1 MNDERNLGEKT
12 DDSGQQ
18 PRYEHYQFHEEQ
30 RTVLKPSGPSG
41 HRRNQNSFQKKAGAT
56 IALAVIFGLVAAV
69 VFQAANFAADRFL
82 NTGKSSVQ
90 IKTTDSVDLQETAS
104 DDSTA
109 DKVLSDSE
117 NGTVA
122 AVAQASMP
130 SVVAITTVSVQEIP
144 SFFGYSSHQYKSAST
159 GSGII
164 VGDNDD
170 ELLIATNNHVVDGAT
185 TLSVCFI
192 GDDVANAETETVNA
206 GDNGDLNVEDA
217 VSAKIKGT
225 DADNDLAVVAVK
237 KSDIPEDTL
246 NQIKIAQIGSSDDLA
261 VGQQVVAIGNALGYG
276 QSVTSG
282 WISALNR
289 TISTDDGTNSTGL
302 IQTDAAINPGNS
314 GGALLNMK
322 GELIGINSAKYA
334 DSAVEGMGYAI
345 PISKAK
351 PILEELMN
359 RETREKVDSSKKG
372 YLGVSL
378 ANLTTEAIEMYN
390 MPTGAFVRSVEDDS
404 PAQEAGICKGDI
416 IVKFDGQK
424 VSDGDDLL
432 DKLFYNYQ
440 TVAVTLILYGVLF
453 IVVENYYKIR
463 RPRTSKLETLPWST
477 ALLIGVIQILALI
490 PGTSRSGSTI
500 LGAILLG
507 CSRSVAAEFSFFL
520 SIPVMFGASL
530 LKLLKFGLH
539 FTGYEAAIL
548 LVGMVT
554 AFVVSILAIKFLMGY
569 IKINNIKPFGYYR
582 IALGVL
588 VLAYFIFLG

>member
-30 RTVLKPSGPSG
+30 GTVLKPSGPSG
-41 HRRNQNSFQKKAGAT
+41 HRRNQNSFQKKAGTT

-144 SFFGYSSHQYKSAST
+144 SFFGYSSRQYKSAST

-246 NQIKIAQIGSSDDLA
+246 NQIKIAQIVSSDDLA

-378 ANLTTEAIEMYN
+378 ASLTTEAIEMYN
-390 MPTGAFVRSVEDDS
+390 MPTGAFVRNVENDS

-432 DKLFYNYQ
+432 DKLQ
-440 TVAVTLILYGVLF
+440 
-453 IVVENYYKIR
+453 YYKSGEKIEAVIAR
-463 RPRTSKLETLPWST
+463 ATNGEYEENTIELTLGTRPDNE
-477 ALLIGVIQILALI
+477 
-490 PGTSRSGSTI
+490 
-500 LGAILLG
+500 
-507 CSRSVAAEFSFFL
+507 
-520 SIPVMFGASL
+520 
-530 LKLLKFGLH
+530 
-539 FTGYEAAIL
+539 
-548 LVGMVT
+548 
-554 AFVVSILAIKFLMGY
+554 
-569 IKINNIKPFGYYR
+569 
-582 IALGVL
+582 
-588 VLAYFIFLG
+588 

>member
-30 RTVLKPSGPSG
+30 GTVLKPSGPSG
-41 HRRNQNSFQKKAGAT
+41 HRRNQNSFQKKAGTT

-144 SFFGYSSHQYKSAST
+144 SFFGYSSRQYKSAST

-378 ANLTTEAIEMYN
+378 ASLTTEAIEMYN
-390 MPTGAFVRSVEDDS
+390 MPTGAFVRNVENDS

-432 DKLFYNYQ
+432 DKLQ
-440 TVAVTLILYGVLF
+440 
-453 IVVENYYKIR
+453 YYKSGEKIEAVIAR
-463 RPRTSKLETLPWST
+463 ATNGEYEENTIELTL
-477 ALLIGVIQILALI
+477 
-490 PGTSRSGSTI
+490 GTRSDN
-500 LGAILLG
+500 
-507 CSRSVAAEFSFFL
+507 E
-520 SIPVMFGASL
+520 
-530 LKLLKFGLH
+530 
-539 FTGYEAAIL
+539 
-548 LVGMVT
+548 
-554 AFVVSILAIKFLMGY
+554 
-569 IKINNIKPFGYYR
+569 
-582 IALGVL
+582 
-588 VLAYFIFLG
+588 

>member
-30 RTVLKPSGPSG
+30 GTVLKPSGPSG

-90 IKTTDSVDLQETAS
+90 IKTTDSVNLQETAS

-225 DADNDLAVVAVK
+225 DTDNDLAVVAVK

-432 DKLFYNYQ
+432 DKLQ
-440 TVAVTLILYGVLF
+440 
-453 IVVENYYKIR
+453 YYKSGEKIEAVIAR
-463 RPRTSKLETLPWST
+463 ATNGEYEENTIELTLGTRPDNE
-477 ALLIGVIQILALI
+477 
-490 PGTSRSGSTI
+490 
-500 LGAILLG
+500 
-507 CSRSVAAEFSFFL
+507 
-520 SIPVMFGASL
+520 
-530 LKLLKFGLH
+530 
-539 FTGYEAAIL
+539 
-548 LVGMVT
+548 
-554 AFVVSILAIKFLMGY
+554 
-569 IKINNIKPFGYYR
+569 
-582 IALGVL
+582 
-588 VLAYFIFLG
+588 

>member
-30 RTVLKPSGPSG
+30 GTVLKPSGPSG
-41 HRRNQNSFQKKAGAT
+41 HRRNQKSFQKKAGTT

-69 VFQAANFAADRFL
+69 VFQTANFAADRFL

-144 SFFGYSSHQYKSAST
+144 SFFGYSSRQYKSAST

-432 DKLFYNYQ
+432 DKLQ
-440 TVAVTLILYGVLF
+440 
-453 IVVENYYKIR
+453 YYKSGEKIEAVIAR
-463 RPRTSKLETLPWST
+463 ATNGEYEENTIELTLGTRPDNE
-477 ALLIGVIQILALI
+477 
-490 PGTSRSGSTI
+490 
-500 LGAILLG
+500 
-507 CSRSVAAEFSFFL
+507 
-520 SIPVMFGASL
+520 
-530 LKLLKFGLH
+530 
-539 FTGYEAAIL
+539 
-548 LVGMVT
+548 
-554 AFVVSILAIKFLMGY
+554 
-569 IKINNIKPFGYYR
+569 
-582 IALGVL
+582 
-588 VLAYFIFLG
+588 

>member
-144 SFFGYSSHQYKSAST
+144 SFFGYSSRQYKSAST

-289 TISTDDGTNSTGL
+289 TISTDDGMNSTGL

-378 ANLTTEAIEMYN
+378 ASLTTEAIEMYN

-432 DKLFYNYQ
+432 DKLQ
-440 TVAVTLILYGVLF
+440 
-453 IVVENYYKIR
+453 YYKSGEKIEAVIAR
-463 RPRTSKLETLPWST
+463 ATNGEYEENTVELTLGTRPDNE
-477 ALLIGVIQILALI
+477 
-490 PGTSRSGSTI
+490 
-500 LGAILLG
+500 
-507 CSRSVAAEFSFFL
+507 
-520 SIPVMFGASL
+520 
-530 LKLLKFGLH
+530 
-539 FTGYEAAIL
+539 
-548 LVGMVT
+548 
-554 AFVVSILAIKFLMGY
+554 
-569 IKINNIKPFGYYR
+569 
-582 IALGVL
+582 
-588 VLAYFIFLG
+588 

>member
-30 RTVLKPSGPSG
+30 GTVLKPSGPSG

-390 MPTGAFVRSVEDDS
+390 MPTGAFVRNVEDDS

-432 DKLFYNYQ
+432 DKLQ
-440 TVAVTLILYGVLF
+440 
-453 IVVENYYKIR
+453 YYKSGEKI
-463 RPRTSKLETLPWST
+463 ET
-477 ALLIGVIQILALI
+477 VIARATNGEYEENTIELTL
-490 PGTSRSGSTI
+490 GTRSDN
-500 LGAILLG
+500 
-507 CSRSVAAEFSFFL
+507 E
-520 SIPVMFGASL
+520 
-530 LKLLKFGLH
+530 
-539 FTGYEAAIL
+539 
-548 LVGMVT
+548 
-554 AFVVSILAIKFLMGY
+554 
-569 IKINNIKPFGYYR
+569 
-582 IALGVL
+582 
-588 VLAYFIFLG
+588 

>member
-30 RTVLKPSGPSG
+30 GTVLKPSGPSE
-41 HRRNQNSFQKKAGAT
+41 HRRNQKSFQKKAGTT

-144 SFFGYSSHQYKSAST
+144 SFFGYSSRQYKSAST

-345 PISKAK
+345 AISKAK

-378 ANLTTEAIEMYN
+378 ASLTTEAIEMYN
-390 MPTGAFVRSVEDDS
+390 MPTGAFVRNVENDS

-432 DKLFYNYQ
+432 DKLQ
-440 TVAVTLILYGVLF
+440 
-453 IVVENYYKIR
+453 YYKSGEKIEAVIAR
-463 RPRTSKLETLPWST
+463 ATNGEYEENTIELTLGTRPDNE
-477 ALLIGVIQILALI
+477 
-490 PGTSRSGSTI
+490 
-500 LGAILLG
+500 
-507 CSRSVAAEFSFFL
+507 
-520 SIPVMFGASL
+520 
-530 LKLLKFGLH
+530 
-539 FTGYEAAIL
+539 
-548 LVGMVT
+548 
-554 AFVVSILAIKFLMGY
+554 
-569 IKINNIKPFGYYR
+569 
-582 IALGVL
+582 
-588 VLAYFIFLG
+588 

>member
-144 SFFGYSSHQYKSAST
+144 SFFGYSSRQYKSAST

-302 IQTDAAINPGNS
+302 IQTDAGINPGNS

-432 DKLFYNYQ
+432 DKLQ
-440 TVAVTLILYGVLF
+440 
-453 IVVENYYKIR
+453 YYKSGEKIEAVIAR
-463 RPRTSKLETLPWST
+463 ATNGEYEENTIELTLGTRPDNE
-477 ALLIGVIQILALI
+477 
-490 PGTSRSGSTI
+490 
-500 LGAILLG
+500 
-507 CSRSVAAEFSFFL
+507 
-520 SIPVMFGASL
+520 
-530 LKLLKFGLH
+530 
-539 FTGYEAAIL
+539 
-548 LVGMVT
+548 
-554 AFVVSILAIKFLMGY
+554 
-569 IKINNIKPFGYYR
+569 
-582 IALGVL
+582 
-588 VLAYFIFLG
+588 

>member
-130 SVVAITTVSVQEIP
+130 AVVAITTVSVQEIP

-432 DKLFYNYQ
+432 DKLQ
-440 TVAVTLILYGVLF
+440 
-453 IVVENYYKIR
+453 YYKSGEKIEAVIAR
-463 RPRTSKLETLPWST
+463 ATNGEYEENTIELTLGTRPDNE
-477 ALLIGVIQILALI
+477 
-490 PGTSRSGSTI
+490 
-500 LGAILLG
+500 
-507 CSRSVAAEFSFFL
+507 
-520 SIPVMFGASL
+520 
-530 LKLLKFGLH
+530 
-539 FTGYEAAIL
+539 
-548 LVGMVT
+548 
-554 AFVVSILAIKFLMGY
+554 
-569 IKINNIKPFGYYR
+569 
-582 IALGVL
+582 
-588 VLAYFIFLG
+588 

>member
-30 RTVLKPSGPSG
+30 GTVLKPSGPSE
-41 HRRNQNSFQKKAGAT
+41 HRRNQNSFQKKAGTT

-144 SFFGYSSHQYKSAST
+144 SFFGYSSRQYKSAST

-192 GDDVANAETETVNA
+192 GDDVTNAETETVNA

-289 TISTDDGTNSTGL
+289 TISTDDGMNSTGL

-359 RETREKVDSSKKG
+359 RETREKVDSNKKG

-390 MPTGAFVRSVEDDS
+390 MPTGAFVRNVEDDS

-432 DKLFYNYQ
+432 DKLQ
-440 TVAVTLILYGVLF
+440 
-453 IVVENYYKIR
+453 YYKSGEKIEAVIAR
-463 RPRTSKLETLPWST
+463 ATNGEYEENTVELTLGTRPDNE
-477 ALLIGVIQILALI
+477 
-490 PGTSRSGSTI
+490 
-500 LGAILLG
+500 
-507 CSRSVAAEFSFFL
+507 
-520 SIPVMFGASL
+520 
-530 LKLLKFGLH
+530 
-539 FTGYEAAIL
+539 
-548 LVGMVT
+548 
-554 AFVVSILAIKFLMGY
+554 
-569 IKINNIKPFGYYR
+569 
-582 IALGVL
+582 
-588 VLAYFIFLG
+588 

>member
-12 DDSGQQ
+12 DDFGQQ

-30 RTVLKPSGPSG
+30 GTVLKPSGPSG

-144 SFFGYSSHQYKSAST
+144 SFFGYSSRQYKSAST

-390 MPTGAFVRSVEDDS
+390 MPTGAFVRSGEDDS

-432 DKLFYNYQ
+432 DKLQ
-440 TVAVTLILYGVLF
+440 
-453 IVVENYYKIR
+453 YYKSGEKIEAVIAR
-463 RPRTSKLETLPWST
+463 ATNGEYEENTIELTLGTRPDNE
-477 ALLIGVIQILALI
+477 
-490 PGTSRSGSTI
+490 
-500 LGAILLG
+500 
-507 CSRSVAAEFSFFL
+507 
-520 SIPVMFGASL
+520 
-530 LKLLKFGLH
+530 
-539 FTGYEAAIL
+539 
-548 LVGMVT
+548 
-554 AFVVSILAIKFLMGY
+554 
-569 IKINNIKPFGYYR
+569 
-582 IALGVL
+582 
-588 VLAYFIFLG
+588 

>member
-30 RTVLKPSGPSG
+30 GTVLKPSGPSG

-69 VFQAANFAADRFL
+69 VFQATNFAADRFL

-432 DKLFYNYQ
+432 DKLQ
-440 TVAVTLILYGVLF
+440 
-453 IVVENYYKIR
+453 YYKSGEKIEAVIAR
-463 RPRTSKLETLPWST
+463 ATNGEYEENTIELTLGTRPDNE
-477 ALLIGVIQILALI
+477 
-490 PGTSRSGSTI
+490 
-500 LGAILLG
+500 
-507 CSRSVAAEFSFFL
+507 
-520 SIPVMFGASL
+520 
-530 LKLLKFGLH
+530 
-539 FTGYEAAIL
+539 
-548 LVGMVT
+548 
-554 AFVVSILAIKFLMGY
+554 
-569 IKINNIKPFGYYR
+569 
-582 IALGVL
+582 
-588 VLAYFIFLG
+588 

>member
-30 RTVLKPSGPSG
+30 GTVLKPSGPSG
-41 HRRNQNSFQKKAGAT
+41 HRRNQKSFQKKAGTT

-144 SFFGYSSHQYKSAST
+144 SFFGYSSRQYKSAST

-378 ANLTTEAIEMYN
+378 ASLTTEAIEMYN
-390 MPTGAFVRSVEDDS
+390 MPTGAFVRNVEDDS
-404 PAQEAGICKGDI
+404 PAQVAGICKGDI

-432 DKLFYNYQ
+432 DKLQ
-440 TVAVTLILYGVLF
+440 
-453 IVVENYYKIR
+453 YYKSGEKIEAVIAR
-463 RPRTSKLETLPWST
+463 ATNGEYEENTVELTLGTRPDNE
-477 ALLIGVIQILALI
+477 
-490 PGTSRSGSTI
+490 
-500 LGAILLG
+500 
-507 CSRSVAAEFSFFL
+507 
-520 SIPVMFGASL
+520 
-530 LKLLKFGLH
+530 
-539 FTGYEAAIL
+539 
-548 LVGMVT
+548 
-554 AFVVSILAIKFLMGY
+554 
-569 IKINNIKPFGYYR
+569 
-582 IALGVL
+582 
-588 VLAYFIFLG
+588 

>member
-30 RTVLKPSGPSG
+30 GTVLKPSGPSE
-41 HRRNQNSFQKKAGAT
+41 HRRNQNSFQKKAGTT

-90 IKTTDSVDLQETAS
+90 IKTIDSVNLQETAS

-144 SFFGYSSHQYKSAST
+144 SFFGYSSRQYKSAST

-289 TISTDDGTNSTGL
+289 TISTDDGMNSTGL

-359 RETREKVDSSKKG
+359 RETREKVDSNKKG

-390 MPTGAFVRSVEDDS
+390 MPTGAFVRNVENDS

-432 DKLFYNYQ
+432 DKLQ
-440 TVAVTLILYGVLF
+440 
-453 IVVENYYKIR
+453 YYKSGEKIEAVIAR
-463 RPRTSKLETLPWST
+463 ATNGEYEENTVELTLGTRPDNE
-477 ALLIGVIQILALI
+477 
-490 PGTSRSGSTI
+490 
-500 LGAILLG
+500 
-507 CSRSVAAEFSFFL
+507 
-520 SIPVMFGASL
+520 
-530 LKLLKFGLH
+530 
-539 FTGYEAAIL
+539 
-548 LVGMVT
+548 
-554 AFVVSILAIKFLMGY
+554 
-569 IKINNIKPFGYYR
+569 
-582 IALGVL
+582 
-588 VLAYFIFLG
+588 

>member
-90 IKTTDSVDLQETAS
+90 IKTTDSVDLQETAL

-192 GDDVANAETETVNA
+192 GDDVANAETEIVNA

-246 NQIKIAQIGSSDDLA
+246 NQIKIAQIGSSDELA

-432 DKLFYNYQ
+432 DKLQ
-440 TVAVTLILYGVLF
+440 
-453 IVVENYYKIR
+453 YYKSGEKIEAVIAR
-463 RPRTSKLETLPWST
+463 ATNGEYEENTIELTLGTRPDNE
-477 ALLIGVIQILALI
+477 
-490 PGTSRSGSTI
+490 
-500 LGAILLG
+500 
-507 CSRSVAAEFSFFL
+507 
-520 SIPVMFGASL
+520 
-530 LKLLKFGLH
+530 
-539 FTGYEAAIL
+539 
-548 LVGMVT
+548 
-554 AFVVSILAIKFLMGY
+554 
-569 IKINNIKPFGYYR
+569 
-582 IALGVL
+582 
-588 VLAYFIFLG
+588 

>member
-30 RTVLKPSGPSG
+30 GTVLKPSGPSG
-41 HRRNQNSFQKKAGAT
+41 HRRNQNSFQKKAGTT

-225 DADNDLAVVAVK
+225 DAYNDLAVVAVK

-261 VGQQVVAIGNALGYG
+261 VGQQVVAIGNALGYC

-432 DKLFYNYQ
+432 DKLQ
-440 TVAVTLILYGVLF
+440 
-453 IVVENYYKIR
+453 YYKSGEKIEAVIAR
-463 RPRTSKLETLPWST
+463 ATNGEYEENTIELTLGTRPDNE
-477 ALLIGVIQILALI
+477 
-490 PGTSRSGSTI
+490 
-500 LGAILLG
+500 
-507 CSRSVAAEFSFFL
+507 
-520 SIPVMFGASL
+520 
-530 LKLLKFGLH
+530 
-539 FTGYEAAIL
+539 
-548 LVGMVT
+548 
-554 AFVVSILAIKFLMGY
+554 
-569 IKINNIKPFGYYR
+569 
-582 IALGVL
+582 
-588 VLAYFIFLG
+588 